1 MAVLNKFANALVA
14 AGKKGPPIATGGA
27 HVLALAGTYEL
38 AAADDDASV
47 LRIGRLPANAIPL
60 WGTLHCDAIAS
71 MTSLDVG
78 LYKPGVDGA
87 VVDKDLFVAAID
99 LNAGVAITTDA
110 VNMLTNL
117 GGADPVAAI
126 GKTLWELLG
135 LTKPNRQ
142 DYDLAITFNTIG
154 SAAGT
159 ISWRFLYAIG

>member
-27 HVLALAGTYEL
+27 QILAFAGTYEL

-47 LRIGRLPANAIPL
+47 LRIARLPANAIPM
-60 WGTLHCDAIAS
+60 WGTIYCDAITG
-71 MTSLDVG
+71 MTSLDLG

-87 VVDKDLFVAAID
+87 VVDADLFAAALD
-99 LNAGVAITTDA
+99 LNAGVTVVTDA
-110 VNMLTNL
+110 NNAFTTQ
-117 GGADPVAAI
+117 PVI
-126 GKTLWELLG
+126 DNVGETLWQLLG

-142 DYDLAITFNTIG
+142 DYDLAFTFNTIG

-159 ISWRFLYAIG
+159 ISWKLLFAIG